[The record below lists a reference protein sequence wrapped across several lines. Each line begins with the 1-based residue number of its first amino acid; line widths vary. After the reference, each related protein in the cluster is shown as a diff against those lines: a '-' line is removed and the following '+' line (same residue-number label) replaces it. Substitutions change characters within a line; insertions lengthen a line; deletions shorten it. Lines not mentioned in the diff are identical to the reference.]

1 MEVFGSLATIIGL
14 IYNFK
19 SGRDAKSDREYHD
32 FLNWLEENR
41 YKNIIKQIEDNDE
54 LVNGV
59 ESLLRESHDTVID
72 KLNFIEDSVSG
83 LVSGIS
89 GLNTIAHAVR
99 PSAELSEQ
107 AQRMLKDFVESNGS
121 FILELKTL
129 GGDGEGYMIADGDRR
144 QLGINEPR
152 FVEDDFNSLC
162 SLGLL
167 TPDVNSKGSQ
177 MYRITR
183 SAVRYV
189 SQLDLPS
196 AT

>member
-99 PSAELSEQ
+99 PNAELSEQ
-107 AQRMLKDFVESNGS
+107 AQRMLKNFVESQGS
-121 FILELKTL
+121 FILELKTKN
-129 GGDGEGYMIADGDRR
+129 GDSYKIADGDGR

-189 SQLDLPS
+189 SQLDVPL
-196 AT
+196 A

>member
-99 PSAELSEQ
+99 PNAELSEQ
-107 AQRMLKDFVESNGS
+107 AQHMLKNFVESQGS
-121 FILELKTL
+121 FILELKTKD
-129 GGDGEGYMIADGDRR
+129 GDSYMIADGDGR

-183 SAVRYV
+183 RAVRYV

-196 AT
+196 AK

>member
-99 PSAELSEQ
+99 PNAELSEQ
-107 AQRMLKDFVESNGS
+107 AQRMLKNFVESQGS
-121 FILELKTL
+121 FILELKTKN
-129 GGDGEGYMIADGDRR
+129 GDSYKIADGDGR

-167 TPDVNSKGSQ
+167 TPDINSKGSR

-196 AT
+196 AK

>member
-89 GLNTIAHAVR
+89 GFNTIAHAVR

-107 AQRMLKDFVESNGS
+107 AQRMLKNFVESQGS
-121 FILELKTL
+121 FILELKTKD
-129 GGDGEGYMIADGDRR
+129 GDSYMIADGDGR

-196 AT
+196 AKLI

>member
-19 SGRDAKSDREYHD
+19 SGRDVKSDREYHD

-107 AQRMLKDFVESNGS
+107 AQYMLKNFVESQGS
-121 FILELKTL
+121 FILELRTKD
-129 GGDGEGYMIADGDRR
+129 GDSYMIADGDGR

-152 FVEDDFNSLC
+152 FVEDDFDSLC

-183 SAVRYV
+183 NAVRYV
-189 SQLDLPS
+189 SQLDVPS
-196 AT
+196 A

>member
-19 SGRDAKSDREYHD
+19 SGRDVKSDREYHD

-107 AQRMLKDFVESNGS
+107 AQYMLKNFVESQGS
-121 FILELKTL
+121 FILELRTKD
-129 GGDGEGYMIADGDRR
+129 GDSYMIADGDGR

-152 FVEDDFNSLC
+152 FVEDDFDSLC

-189 SQLDLPS
+189 SKLDLPS
-196 AT
+196 A

>member
-19 SGRDAKSDREYHD
+19 SGRDTKSDREYHD

-41 YKNIIKQIEDNDE
+41 YKSIIQQIEGNDE

-107 AQRMLKDFVESNGS
+107 AQYMLKNFVESQGS
-121 FILELKTL
+121 FILELKTKD
-129 GGDGEGYMIADGDRR
+129 GDSYMIADGDGR

-152 FVEDDFNSLC
+152 FVEDDFDSLC

-183 SAVRYV
+183 NAVRYV
-189 SQLDLPS
+189 SQLDVPS
-196 AT
+196 A